1 MYNQRICLAVFIKKR
16 NVGRKTDDQEVLE
29 EELNRIDDENFFAVS
44 NFWMAKERNSDGIIL
59 SGDAELSAPDDELRS
74 SCLREKKLH
83 IEHEV
88 GISEIYIV

>member
-1 MYNQRICLAVFIKKR
+1 MLIIYSQQFCLAVFIKYR

-29 EELNRIDDENFFAVS
+29 EELSRINDENFFAVS
-44 NFWMAKERNSDGIIL
+44 NFWMAKELNSDGINL
-59 SGDAELSAPDDELRS
+59 SVDADDELRS

-88 GISEIYIV
+88 GISEIYIVTN